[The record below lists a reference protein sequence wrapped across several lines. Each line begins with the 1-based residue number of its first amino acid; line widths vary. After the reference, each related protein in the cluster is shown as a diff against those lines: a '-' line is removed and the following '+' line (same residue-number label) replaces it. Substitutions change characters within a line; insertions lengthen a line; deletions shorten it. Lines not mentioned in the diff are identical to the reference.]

1 MARWKHESG
10 QVVIADEKPAG
21 AWIKQVGFMDD
32 DKKEPLL
39 PSAQAIL
46 QLGINAMAERAAT
59 RDMPT
64 GERSMA
70 RAVAIFEAQSG
81 VKLTESQGWMFMVCI
96 KQARAAQG
104 AFNPDDYIDMAAYAA
119 LAGECGWQE

>member
-1 MARWKHESG
+1 MAKKTWEHEGSG
-10 QVVIADEKPAG
+10 QHVIAEQKPVG
-21 AWIKQVGFMDD
+21 AWKEVRQEQEA
-32 DKKEPLL
+32 KKAPG
-39 PSAQAIL
+39 IL
-46 QLGINAMAERAAT
+46 QAGIDAMAERAAT

-81 VKLTESQGWMFMVCI
+81 VKLSEEQGWMFMVCL

-104 AFNPDDYIDMAAYAA
+104 KFNLDDYIDMAAYAA
-119 LAGECGWQE
+119 LAGECGGAA